1 MATKDKWT
9 KAYHNF
15 MVYFPIIVILSIIL
29 LIYTTYVFTYITIL
43 LQTDYKPVSGDN
55 SQSGYYAFRHTSSAS
70 SAETKGIILIIFE
83 SFFLFMLLIS
93 IFRTILVNPG
103 FIPSPLDLEYKL
115 ILNHPKFKKF
125 PHINTEELDD
135 DAKDHDHDTTV
146 ISDLYSQKNS
156 TYLQI
161 KESLTSF
168 EENIKFKTDINFYKR
183 NGYFPNKEE
192 INPINSAAHLE
203 EILGEAPMTAAEC
216 ISLRSDINYFI
227 DNIHVRHIK
236 QNQHKKNNTKKNPLD
251 TVLESFKEVN
261 MNDLKLCPT
270 CLRMKVERSHHCR
283 MCGKCILKM
292 DHHCPWLANCIGFRN
307 YKYFLLVHL
316 YGIIGTFIV
325 TATYWEVIVNSI
337 ISYNTSLIQVGFV
350 IFVYVCNLG
359 MFSFLM
365 WLFITNW
372 RLMLSG
378 QTIIENSDRE
388 RFKLTN
394 TVNIYDLGCYKN
406 FTTVFGKNPLVWFIP
421 FFANEEGCGVIF
433 EHRKINEITNQ

>member
-1 MATKDKWT
+1 MFNKEKWT
-9 KAYHNF
+9 KAYYNF
-15 MVYFPIIVILSIIL
+15 MVYFPIIVILSIIV

-43 LQTDYKPVSGDN
+43 IQTENDQISQNNLQ
-55 SQSGYYAFRHTSSAS
+55 QSYYSFRHTSSAS
-70 SAETKGIILIIFE
+70 SARTKGILFVTFE
-83 SFFLFMLLIS
+83 SFFLLMLLTS

-115 ILNHPKFKKF
+115 IHNHPRFKKI
-125 PHINTEELDD
+125 PEKTPDDVEYDAQNIQDVSVLSDINNT
-135 DAKDHDHDTTV
+135 
-146 ISDLYSQKNS
+146 KNS
-156 TYLQI
+156 AFLMI
-161 KESLTSF
+161 KEKFTPLD
-168 EENIKFKTDINFYKR
+168 ENIKFKTDINFFNR

-192 INPINSAAHLE
+192 INPIHSAAHLE
-203 EILGEAPMTAAEC
+203 DILAEGPLTAAEC
-216 ISLRSDINYFI
+216 ISLRNDINHFI
-227 DNIHVRHIK
+227 ENIQVRHIK
-236 QNQHKKNNTKKNPLD
+236 QTLNNKEKNTDDELN
-251 TVLESFKEVN
+251 TVLQSFNEVKV
-261 MNDLKLCPT
+261 NDLKLCPT

-283 MCGKCILKM
+283 ICGKCILKM

-316 YGIIGTFIV
+316 YGIIATFIV
-325 TATYWEVIVNSI
+325 ICTYWEVIVNSI
-337 ISYNTSLIQVGFV
+337 LSYNTNLIQVGFV
-350 IFVYVCNLG
+350 IFVYVCDLG

-433 EHRKINEITNQ
+433 EHRKLNNITNQ